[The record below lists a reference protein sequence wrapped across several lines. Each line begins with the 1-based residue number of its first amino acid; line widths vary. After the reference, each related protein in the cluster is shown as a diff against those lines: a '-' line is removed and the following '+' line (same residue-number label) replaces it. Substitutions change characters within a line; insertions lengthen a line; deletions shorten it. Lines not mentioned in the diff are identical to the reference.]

1 MCRRCKSICR
11 FDVLTESGAEPE
23 KYTRATCAG
32 CASLFFKSRC
42 ATFGVLGR
50 VCGKAFSGVFIYV
63 VYKGAFSKKKSAQTR
78 QTILLYL
85 AVSKLLLTFAAD
97 SENGR
102 SEPRDKPNY

>member
-42 ATFGVLGR
+42 ASFGVLGR
-50 VCGKAFSGVFIYV
+50 VYPKAFSGVFIYV
-63 VYKGAFSKKKSAQTR
+63 VYKGAFSKKKISPNVSNYFTLFGGFK
-78 QTILLYL
+78 TSPYL
-85 AVSKLLLTFAAD
+85 CIRFRK
-97 SENGR
+97 R
-102 SEPRDKPNY
+102 PP

>member
-42 ATFGVLGR
+42 ATFGVLVR
-50 VCGKAFSGVFIYV
+50 VCRKAFSGVFIYV
-63 VYKGAFSKKKSAQTR
+63 VYKGAFSKKNKPKR
-78 QTILLYL
+78 
-85 AVSKLLLTFAAD
+85 VKLFYFIWRFQNFSLPLHQIQK
-97 SENGR
+97 R
-102 SEPRDKPNY
+102 PL